1 MVIWAVLVPQHNYIP
16 RTGDGYECVRKCQ
29 PLAMSTPADPT
40 PLTHVADLRV
50 CRVIPRN
57 SLNSSEGCWEK
68 PLTEKPSHWVVW
80 LPSRGSSWWGKLG
93 RNTRIMS
100 WRSLYHRTTVRKS
113 LQAPTLLDLLWKTV
127 TVQVIS
133 YSSATRNIMH
143 RFTAGFKGFIYISDF
158 FLQIHW
164 LWNIRF

>member
-1 MVIWAVLVPQHNYIP
+1 
-16 RTGDGYECVRKCQ
+16 
-29 PLAMSTPADPT
+29 MSTPADPT

-113 LQAPTLLDLLWKTV
+113 LQAPTLLDFLWKTV

-143 RFTAGFKGFIYISDF
+143 RFTAGLKGFIYISEFYPDALIMKHPALTSYPF
-158 FLQIHW
+158 SFEQHFPDLEHHHVC
-164 LWNIRF
+164 LRRGF